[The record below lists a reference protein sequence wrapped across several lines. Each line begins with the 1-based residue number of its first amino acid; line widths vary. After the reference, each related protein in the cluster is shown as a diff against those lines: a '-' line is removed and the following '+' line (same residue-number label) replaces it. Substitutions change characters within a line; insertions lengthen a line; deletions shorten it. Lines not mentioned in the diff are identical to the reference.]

1 MDWNIGAL
9 QCPFGRG
16 VNFQIATEDISKIV
30 CKLKQHNITLFR
42 DIVESQYKC
51 DGEVIVE
58 KEILF

>member
-1 MDWNIGAL
+1 LA
-9 QCPFGRG
+9 G